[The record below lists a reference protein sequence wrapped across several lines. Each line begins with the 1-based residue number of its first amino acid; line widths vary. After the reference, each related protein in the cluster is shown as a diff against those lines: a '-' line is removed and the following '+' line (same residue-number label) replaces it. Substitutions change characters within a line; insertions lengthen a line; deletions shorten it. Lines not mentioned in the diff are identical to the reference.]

1 MYAAQFFNQMQ
12 KEIPNIDAIIAS
24 DDYSELKTW
33 LTEHVHKFGK
43 TKKPLEI
50 LTDTT
55 GEGLNP
61 TYLLDL
67 LEKRYAYV
75 YQFNK

>member
-1 MYAAQFFNQMQ
+1 
-12 KEIPNIDAIIAS
+12 